1 MSPAAESLDAIRVLV
16 VRMAGT
22 SRAPEASGADT
33 PLSDGGF
40 WLDSVELL
48 ELVVACEETFGITFE
63 ATRDFDAG
71 AFATLG
77 TLAALIDEKR
87 TAARVGP

>member
-1 MSPAAESLDAIRVLV
+1 VSPAAESLASIRALVIRV
-16 VRMAGT
+16 AGA
-22 SRAPEASGADT
+22 SRAPERSGAAT

-48 ELVVACEETFGITFE
+48 ELVVACEDAFGITFD

-77 TLAALIDEKR
+77 TLAALVDEKR
-87 TAARVGP
+87 AAARVGS